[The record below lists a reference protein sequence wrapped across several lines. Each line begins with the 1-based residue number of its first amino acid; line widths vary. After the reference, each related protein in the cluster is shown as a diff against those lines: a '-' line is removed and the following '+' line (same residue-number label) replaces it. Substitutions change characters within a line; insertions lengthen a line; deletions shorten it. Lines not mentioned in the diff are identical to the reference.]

1 MWLDFIFS
9 HLCKDLLFQKFF
21 LVLTSLVVHSLA
33 IIPIDQKYNLSSSLG
48 TTSFLCSPFHQ
59 TFSRICIGLV
69 KNVCLGFNVSNS
81 SILILFQ
88 TSRKC
93 MLYWFTNK
101 NIHIFKVN
109 NELNSVKFN
118 DQSSSYILNSNIG
131 LNKLSSPKYFLPFC
145 ATLLVFILPQWGLF
159 CPHLSVYIPLLLY

>member
-1 MWLDFIFS
+1 MFVSVLMFQIPLSLFS
-9 HLCKDLLFQKFF
+9 FKPQE
-21 LVLTSLVVHSLA
+21 
-33 IIPIDQKYNLSSSLG
+33 
-48 TTSFLCSPFHQ
+48 
-59 TFSRICIGLV
+59 
-69 KNVCLGFNVSNS
+69 NVC
-81 SILILFQ
+81 
-88 TSRKC
+88 
-93 MLYWFTNK
+93 FTDSQK
-101 NIHIFKVN
+101 IYIHIFKVN